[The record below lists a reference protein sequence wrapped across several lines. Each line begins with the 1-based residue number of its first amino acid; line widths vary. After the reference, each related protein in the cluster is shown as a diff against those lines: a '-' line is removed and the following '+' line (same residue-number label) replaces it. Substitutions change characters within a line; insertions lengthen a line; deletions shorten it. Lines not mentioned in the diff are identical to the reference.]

1 MGTLKDTVISLHER
15 AEKAEHEAS
24 QNKEELE
31 ALQRH
36 SQGERDGELE
46 RWRSKC
52 MALEAELRD
61 LHVKAEADVATLRR
75 ELQLERESVARGEAQ
90 NAKLTEENNTRPPT
104 LAPNRGPHPNLHG
117 RKSTLSMLSSTR
129 CAAAPTTSSSW
140 PPTRFG
146 SVRRRSPGCNVS

>member
-90 NAKLTEENNTRPPT
+90 NAKLTN
-104 LAPNRGPHPNLHG
+104 
-117 RKSTLSMLSSTR
+117 
-129 CAAAPTTSSSW
+129 
-140 PPTRFG
+140 
-146 SVRRRSPGCNVS
+146 